1 MQNSADSI
9 IQEIENH
16 KSAGNYDAALTETLE

>member
-9 IQEIENH
+9 IQKIENY